1 MLDQNVYSCFINV
14 SPVNA
19 ELTYFAKTFKLNKLK
34 TAHSGKEIND
44 NIILIKFLNILFQV
58 TY

>member
-1 MLDQNVYSCFINV
+1 MSIVVLLMI

-19 ELTYFAKTFKLNKLK
+19 ELTYFAKTFKFNKLK

-44 NIILIKFLNILFQV
+44 NIILLKFLNILFQV

>member
-1 MLDQNVYSCFINV
+1 MSIVVLLMI

-19 ELTYFAKTFKLNKLK
+19 ELTYFAKTFEFNKLK

-44 NIILIKFLNILFQV
+44 NIILLKFLNILFQV